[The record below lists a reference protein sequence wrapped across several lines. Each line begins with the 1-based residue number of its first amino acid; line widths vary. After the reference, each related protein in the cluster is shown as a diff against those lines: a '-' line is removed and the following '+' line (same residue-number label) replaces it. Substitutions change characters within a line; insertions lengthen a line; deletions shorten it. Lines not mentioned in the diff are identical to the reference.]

1 MLLTVC
7 CLLFATYYTMTSYE
21 LFSTIR
27 DILFEKCIN
36 GELSQPSYVKRLT
49 KVTTIYLKKESDG
62 ITQEKLKNF
71 LSELNDEQGY
81 SPDCDESPDCGES
94 PERDVSPN
102 CGEGNRNATL
112 FLSDIYNMKYM
123 KYIYTIY
130 II

>member
-1 MLLTVC
+1 M
-7 CLLFATYYTMTSYE
+7 LFAICYTMTSYE

-27 DILFEKCIN
+27 NILFNKCIN
-36 GELSQPSYVKRLT
+36 GELSQPSYVKKLT

-81 SPDCDESPDCGES
+81 SPDRGE
-94 PERDVSPN
+94 SPN

-123 KYIYTIY
+123 KYIYNIYYMKYIYTI
-130 II
+130 